1 MATKKTPKAAPKKK
15 TVAKKASAKKASAKK
30 AVAKTAA
37 AKPASAI
44 QAELDPSL
52 EWSLDEVEPY
62 LKSVPEEQI
71 ARVRAAIVRAMSED
85 DLVALGSTQR
95 SEVII
100 GAAPPFTV
108 GTLLAL
114 ELHGSIP
121 LGMAPALPTLLVREA
136 RNLANLD
143 RKYEQE
149 HRDIWTTIAGRREGL
164 KVANSKALSRRRS
177 VAQTLLRYVVPAT
190 DAVRRAQLEA
200 ASAGAKTTSAT
211 IASTRSVARV
221 LAELRKDETLR
232 PVLDDY
238 GYTDAVV
245 TELNELAADVK
256 RQADLAAG
264 VRPPQK
270 ASQRALDMQDG
281 LVLAI
286 MRAIWDALREARADG
301 AAFAMPPARGLERHF
316 SISTSTKQESVEEE
330 VDPATDDADGDA
342 DDTDDETTVV

>member
-15 TVAKKASAKKASAKK
+15 TAANKAGAKK

-37 AKPASAI
+37 AKPASTI
-44 QAELDPSL
+44 EAELDPSL

-62 LKSVPEEQI
+62 LKPVSEEQI

-85 DLVALGSTQR
+85 ELVALGSTQR

-100 GAAPPFTV
+100 GAAPPFTI

-114 ELHGSIP
+114 ELHGSTP
-121 LGMAPALPTLLVREA
+121 LGLAPALPTLLVREA

-149 HRDIWTTIAGRREGL
+149 HRDVSTTISGRREGL

-177 VAQTLLRYVVPAT
+177 VAQTLLRYVVPAS

-200 ASAGAKTTSAT
+200 ASAGAKTPSAT

-221 LAELRKDETLR
+221 LAELRTDETLR

-256 RQADLAAG
+256 RRADQAAS

-301 AAFAMPPARGLERHF
+301 AAFALPPARGLERHF
-316 SISTSTKQESVEEE
+316 SIATSTAQDSVEEEEEE
-330 VDPATDDADGDA
+330 VDPATDDGDV
-342 DDTDDETTVV
+342 DDETTVV